1 MVKKPEPP
9 KPTSWDVYKIP
20 KKGVWLGTVE
30 APDKQ
35 SAIAKAA
42 AEFKVDPWR
51 LYAMERR

>member
-1 MVKKPEPP
+1 MAKEPEPP
-9 KPTSWDVYKIP
+9 KPISWNVYKIS

-35 SAIAKAA
+35 SAITKAA
-42 AEFKVDPWR
+42 AEFKVDVWR